1 MANTT
6 KKYVSLNRLSTFLD
20 NLKSVFATKTEL
32 EVVNT
37 AISGK
42 APSSHTHAVSDVTN
56 LQPILDERVNQNAF
70 SYVKVG
76 DTSIAA
82 DKATDTLTMVAS
94 TNVTITPDATNDKIT
109 ISAKD
114 TTYSAGAGISLNG
127 TTFSNSGV
135 RSVTTGSNNGTISVN
150 TNGSSTNVA
159 VKGLGSAAYTNST
172 AYDSAGTAK
181 TKADEAL
188 ASAKTYTDT
197 KISNMVGSS
206 SVSSQISSA
215 INGLATET
223 YVNNKVAGIVNSA
236 PETLDTLNE
245 LATALGNDP
254 NFATTVA
261 TQIGTKVDKVSGKG
275 LSTNDYTTA
284 EKKQVAANTTARHT
298 HSNKAVLDKITSEK
312 TAEWDSSIIVTFH
325 GRWNDTDNSIV
336 FSSTSTPYDDIQ
348 ALLAAG
354 KTPELSIQNDY
365 GDWEAKFYL
374 SRDGDGQYQFFSYE
388 RKMDG
393 TPLLSSITVLDDN
406 SAIWR
411 GIDLDNK
418 LDCSGGAMT
427 GQLTLNSTLIL
438 SSATYGNTLPASG
451 VAGQVFFVKV

>member
-1 MANTT
+1 MANTI

-135 RSVTTGSNNGTISVN
+135 RSVATGSNNGTISVN

-215 INGLATET
+215 VDGLATET
-223 YVNNKVAGIVNSA
+223 YVDNKVAGIVNSA

-284 EKKQVAANTTARHT
+284 EKEQVAANTTARHT

>member
-1 MANTT
+1 MANTI
-6 KKYVSLNRLSTFLD
+6 KKYVSLNKLSTFLD

-42 APSSHTHAVSDVTN
+42 APSSHTHAVSDVAN

-188 ASAKTYTDT
+188 ASAKTYADT

-206 SVSSQISSA
+206 SVSTQISTHNTSTSA
-215 INGLATET
+215 HNDIRTLIADLTGRLNALADSDDTTLDQLSEIVSYIKSNRT
-223 YVNNKVAGIVNSA
+223 LIEEVTTNKVNVSDIVNNLTTNVTNKPLSA
-236 PETLDTLNE
+236 AQGVTIKSLIDAKP
-245 LATALGNDP
+245 
-254 NFATTVA
+254 
-261 TQIGTKVDKVSGKG
+261 QI
-275 LSTNDYTTA
+275 
-284 EKKQVAANTTARHT
+284 QI
-298 HSNKAVLDKITSEK
+298 ITWG
-312 TAEWDSSIIVTFH
+312 A
-325 GRWNDTDNSIV
+325 
-336 FSSTSTPYDDIQ
+336 DD
-348 ALLAAG
+348 
-354 KTPELSIQNDY
+354 
-365 GDWEAKFYL
+365 
-374 SRDGDGQYQFFSYE
+374 
-388 RKMDG
+388 
-393 TPLLSSITVLDDN
+393 
-406 SAIWR
+406 
-411 GIDLDNK
+411 
-418 LDCSGGAMT
+418 
-427 GQLTLNSTLIL
+427 
-438 SSATYGNTLPASG
+438 
-451 VAGQVFFVKV
+451 

>member
-1 MANTT
+1 MANTI

-94 TNVTITPDATNDKIT
+94 TNVTITPDTTNDKIT

-135 RSVTTGSNNGTISVN
+135 RSVATGSNNGTISVN

-215 INGLATET
+215 VDGLATET
-223 YVNNKVAGIVNSA
+223 YVDNKVAGIVNSA

-275 LSTNDYTTA
+275 LSTNDYTTT
-284 EKKQVAANTTARHT
+284 EKNKLAGIAKGANKTIVDSSLSSSSTNPVQ
-298 HSNKAVLDKITSEK
+298 NKVVQSAISGKLDK
-312 TAEWDSSIIVTFH
+312 
-325 GRWNDTDNSIV
+325 
-336 FSSTSTPYDDIQ
+336 
-348 ALLAAG
+348 
-354 KTPELSIQNDY
+354 
-365 GDWEAKFYL
+365 
-374 SRDGDGQYQFFSYE
+374 
-388 RKMDG
+388 
-393 TPLLSSITVLDDN
+393 
-406 SAIWR
+406 
-411 GIDLDNK
+411 
-418 LDCSGGAMT
+418 SGGTIT
-427 GQLTLNSTLIL
+427 GQIALNGILVL
-438 SSATYGNTLPASG
+438 SSATYGNTLPDSG